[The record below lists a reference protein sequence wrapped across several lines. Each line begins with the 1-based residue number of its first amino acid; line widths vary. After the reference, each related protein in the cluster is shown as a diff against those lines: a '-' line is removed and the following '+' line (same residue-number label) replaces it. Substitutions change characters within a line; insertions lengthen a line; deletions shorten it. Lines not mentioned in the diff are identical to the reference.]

1 MSNTDIRSSSPL
13 LGVLLMAS
21 AVLVFV
27 AMDSCTKW
35 ASQHHTVLQV
45 IFVRAVG
52 ALVVALGCGAV
63 GGWALLRARQPKFQA
78 LRAALSVI
86 SASTFFYAFSRLP
99 LADAYAIFYV
109 APLAATALAALFLK
123 EPVPAR
129 AAVAIG
135 VGLLGVGV
143 VMGPRLGGGETLAYA
158 ACVLGML
165 AYSLSSVVTRRM
177 SAGEALPALLLY
189 PALAMLV
196 LTAPVMP
203 WHWTPPTPAS
213 LAVLLTIG
221 LLWPVGVWLVVSAL
235 RRAPVARV
243 APVDYSSIVWVVAI
257 DFFVFGLP
265 PAATTLAG
273 SALIIAACLAL
284 LARRG

>member
-1 MSNTDIRSSSPL
+1 MSRAGEHDSTL
-13 LGVLLMAS
+13 AGVLLMGA

-35 ASQHHTVLQV
+35 ASAHHAVLQV
-45 IFVRAVG
+45 IFVRAVIG
-52 ALVVALGCGAV
+52 LAVALGCGAV
-63 GGWALLRARQPKFQA
+63 GGWSLLRARQPRFQA

-86 SASTFFYAFSRLP
+86 SSSTFFYAFSRLP

-109 APLAATALAALFLK
+109 APLAATGAAALLLK

-135 VGLLGVGV
+135 VGLVGVGIV
-143 VMGPRLGGGETLAYA
+143 VGPRLGGGELLAYA
-158 ACVLGML
+158 ACIVGML
-165 AYSLSSVVTRRM
+165 SYSLSSVVTRRM
-177 SAGEALPALLLY
+177 SGGETLPALLLY
-189 PALAMLV
+189 PALAMLAITTP
-196 LTAPVMP
+196 LMP

-213 LAVLLTIG
+213 VMVLLAIG
-221 LLWPVGVWLVVSAL
+221 LLWPVGMWLVVAAL

-243 APVDYSSIVWVVAI
+243 APVDYTSIVWVVAI
-257 DFFVFGLP
+257 DFFVFGLA
-265 PAATTLAG
+265 PAAATLAG

-284 LARRG
+284 LARRRG